1 MVSLVLTSSVHIYSF
16 FQTSYFKQ
24 NLFKMKKTL
33 FLFAM
38 LFVFGSTFAQ
48 QQAAGVKTGTT
59 SNYVKTQAP
68 DAPAVKLNT
77 DLFPIPQGDMSA
89 TEMYA
94 DIAILGGGTQEKYQ
108 GPLDVSRSVMAIC
121 DAPILEVN
129 QTVGGVCMAFIN
141 QTGLAQSYI
150 PLQPNAAGAG
160 VRTTTPS
167 TGQTLTLSL
176 WDALPNAGGNMLASG
191 STVTTGDVWIDV
203 FWDPVVS
210 VTPGNTYFIVIEGT
224 VTACIE
230 GSTANPYPD
239 GNVFANPGYGAFPG
253 FDYTFRTYSCAT
265 GGGGGGGC
273 TAGTPLFDSG
283 ITLLNFSNGFFAD
296 AGFPQWCA
304 EDFILSSDVT
314 NMTVEWLGGYFP
326 NGFILDNFTI
336 DVYNDA
342 AGLPGALITSI
353 PLGAAVNAMDT
364 GTDAFGADVYS
375 YSADISMP
383 AALVAGTTYR
393 MAINNN
399 IPGAADT
406 WFWLAGPGNGFNFS
420 VNNTTWFSQLGTN
433 LALTITCNDAPP
445 GGGGGCNATDCV
457 DIVCPP
463 DETVACIT
471 DVDLD
476 PLLAVATGNCSPIV
490 GQWVTNAFISGVPG
504 CPGTTYTFTYKA
516 VDADGNLGCCD
527 RVITID
533 NAPPV
538 VTAPAGGTVNCYDEI
553 SVDVNNAVVT
563 GACAG
568 YELFLTSPEV
578 TGEFGCPGTT
588 YTFTYRLVETCG
600 RVVEATQV
608 FTEANNAAPVVVAP
622 ADVTCSCLAGITP
635 NPDNAEVVTS
645 CGTGSTVTVTGPQ
658 TFGPLNCNGT
668 VYRYTYTVTDDCGRT
683 SSDTQDFTISN
694 GPPVFENCPGD
705 NWLVLN
711 CEDYGGEAGTIAV
724 IEAWIASVTAT
735 TSCNFPLTVFNNFNP
750 NNINT
755 CVNNGYNTVTFRA
768 TDNCGRTSF
777 CTGTY
782 VVVDTEAPTITTP
795 AQDHWEMCNY
805 NTQANLTAWVQ
816 AHGGALATD
825 GCSGGNIS
833 WQASPANPQI
843 NCIGA
848 MGTTTVTVQFI
859 VTDNCG
865 NKSNT
870 TATFNAL
877 MAPGNDLNDNGD
889 DQINENKGLALL
901 QNRPNPFKDETLI
914 SFNLPESTYATLT
927 IYDVDGRTLKVVEGN
942 YDAGYNEVGVSASE
956 LGATG
961 VMYYRLMTDNGTI
974 TKTMLVID

>member
-1 MVSLVLTSSVHIYSF
+1 
-16 FQTSYFKQ
+16 
-24 NLFKMKKTL
+24 MKKL
-33 FLFAM
+33 KIQIM
-38 LFVFGSTFAQ
+38 LFILAFTVMGIQAQ
-48 QQAAGVKTGTT
+48 SPLCTPVGTNGQAGVFFDVEASSSITLTNLDGDFDAVGCNVEIWSRPGTHVGFEGSNAGWT
-59 SNYVKTQAP
+59 LLGTATIVGGGIGNYV
-68 DAPAVKLNT
+68 
-77 DLFPIPQGDMSA
+77 PIPITFSIPLNAGDRQAFHVVSTNNTSQNYA
-89 TEMYA
+89 T
-94 DIAILGGGTQEKYQ
+94 GSG
-108 GPLDVSRSVMAIC
+108 
-121 DAPILEVN
+121 
-129 QTVGGVCMAFIN
+129 TVGV
-141 QTGLAQSYI
+141 
-150 PLQPNAAGAG
+150 
-160 VRTTTPS
+160 
-167 TGQTLTLSL
+167 
-176 WDALPNAGGNMLASG
+176 
-191 STVTTGDVWIDV
+191 
-203 FWDPVVS
+203 
-210 VTPGNTYFIVIEGT
+210 T
-224 VTACIE
+224 VTAMNAELTTFAGC
-230 GSTANPYPD
+230 GSTGLFGGCSFSPRNFM
-239 GNVFANPGYGAFPG
+239 GCVH
-253 FDYTFRTYSCAT
+253 YSI
-265 GGGGGGGC
+265 GGGGGGPCYTVGAATGSLPPVLKSTGSPC
-273 TAGTPLFDSG
+273 GPAAVPTGTCDCPTGYVAVGYEGIAGNAWGSQVLNQFKLRCKQLNPDG
-283 ITLLNFSNGFFAD
+283 TLGASVTVTCSNGTAVNNNTAVGPVD
-296 AGFPQWCA
+296 AGASQAMVGGQLRIGCA
-304 EDFILSSDVT
+304 IDAVRGFSKPLSEVIVGDLST
-314 NMTVEWLGGYFP
+314 NSTAMPYMGGTGGGNPAAQYVP
-326 NGFILDNFTI
+326 NGNVI
-336 DVYNDA
+336 V
-342 AGLPGALITSI
+342 G
-353 PLGAAVNAMDT
+353 MDT
-364 GTDAFGADVYS
+364 YEDQNGGNTNN
-375 YSADISMP
+375 
-383 AALVAGTTYR
+383 VAGGVAWRY
-393 MAINNN
+393 APIESC
-399 IPGAADT
+399 
-406 WFWLAGPGNGFNFS
+406 AG
-420 VNNTTWFSQLGTN
+420 
-433 LALTITCNDAPP
+433 
-445 GGGGGCNATDCV
+445 GGGGGCNATTCV
-457 DIVCPP
+457 LITCPP

-476 PLLAVATGNCSPIV
+476 PLLAVATATCAPLA
-490 GQWVTNAFISGVPG
+490 GQWVTNAFIDGVPG

-516 VDADGNLGCCD
+516 VDEDGNLGCCD

-533 NAPPV
+533 NTPPV
-538 VTAPAGGTVNCYDEI
+538 VTVPAGGTVNCYDEI
-553 SVDVNNAVVT
+553 SVDVNDAVVT
-563 GACAG
+563 NACAD
-568 YELFLTSPEV
+568 YELFLAAPEV
-578 TGEFGCPGTT
+578 SGEFGCPGTT
-588 YTFTYRLVETCG
+588 YTFTYRLVESCG

-608 FTEANNAAPVVVAP
+608 FTEANNAAPVIVAP
-622 ADVTCSCLAGITP
+622 DDVTCSCLAGITP
-635 NPDNAEVVTS
+635 NPDNASVTTS
-645 CGTGSTVTVTGPQ
+645 CGSGSTVTVTGPQ
-658 TFGPLNCNGT
+658 AFGPMNCNGT

-843 NCIGA
+843 NCIGG

-942 YDAGYNEVGVSASE
+942 YDAGYNEVGVNASE

-961 VMYYRLMTDNGTI
+961 VMYYRLMTDNGTV